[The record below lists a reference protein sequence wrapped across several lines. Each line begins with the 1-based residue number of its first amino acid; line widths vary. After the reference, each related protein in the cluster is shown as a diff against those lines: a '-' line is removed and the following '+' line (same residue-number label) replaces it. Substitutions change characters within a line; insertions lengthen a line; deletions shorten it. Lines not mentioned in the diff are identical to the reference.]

1 MEEKKNVQNN
11 NVKEKKEKRE
21 KNVKT
26 KKSKK
31 KIIIAVIIVVV
42 ILALIA
48 AFILYHYSQLRTLTD
63 EINKV
68 SSIEFVNED
77 GSIKQDASIDMNIK
91 TKGKYAI
98 VEKTLKDYMNDTIKV
113 AKESEDVE
121 QAINDLML
129 ISSIDKIAYDAPD
142 FTETKQKISDAKQK
156 ILDYFNKLKE
166 KSNKENLLNAINDK
180 DVGNYYK
187 ELYKT
192 LALDEESEQSLD
204 SALTELESQEGAI
217 ESVFD
222 YFSNMINFLSDNK
235 NVWKIEDGQ
244 LLFYDQ
250 EKLNEYNSLIL
261 NMPQID

>member
-11 NVKEKKEKRE
+11 NVKEKKEKKE

-98 VEKTLKDYMNDTIKV
+98 VEKTLKDYTNEVVVETQKLSDAFNEEEIVKL
-113 AKESEDVE
+113 ASIENIEEDG
-121 QAINDLML
+121 
-129 ISSIDKIAYDAPD
+129 PD
-142 FTETKQKISDAKQK
+142 FVNS
-156 ILDYFNKLKE
+156 KE
-166 KSNKENLLNAINDK
+166 KITELREAVNSYVEKMDEFADENYIYTRIDDK
-180 DVGNYYK
+180 DVSDYYK
-187 ELYKT
+187 ELYRN
-192 LALDEESEQSLD
+192 LATDKETNASLEQSIEELKSAQEEAVSVLDGLESIFDFLSENKDEWDVEEGQIVFTTD
-204 SALTELESQEGAI
+204 SAYEEYTNLVSAL
-217 ESVFD
+217 
-222 YFSNMINFLSDNK
+222 
-235 NVWKIEDGQ
+235 KI
-244 LLFYDQ
+244 
-250 EKLNEYNSLIL
+250 
-261 NMPQID
+261 M